1 MLLTP
6 NIESAYICG
15 DENFVGLTDLSS
27 LNLVPFMFEPHSN
40 KSSSSA
46 EKLKE
51 NYDLAMASEDDALG
65 IVDDVK
71 LIVGTPEHLV
81 RGVLYWG
88 QIAKYSN
95 IRINCD
101 LTPYCVDVTKKVS
114 TDIFGKYECLFC
126 ATQVEYIFI

>member
-1 MLLTP
+1 VEYVNNGGILIGVSAGAMLLTL

-15 DENFVGLTDLSS
+15 DENLVGLTDLSS

-51 NYDLAMASEDDALG
+51 NYDLAMASEDNALG

-71 LIVGTPEHLV
+71 LIVGTP
-81 RGVLYWG
+81 G
-88 QIAKYSN
+88 
-95 IRINCD
+95 
-101 LTPYCVDVTKKVS
+101 TPGAWSKILG
-114 TDIFGKYECLFC
+114 TD
-126 ATQVEYIFI
+126 